1 MFLKLINHQY
11 KYAVEQIMLVL
22 FPGQL
27 PEYEDAAKETSAAI
41 SSLSVGKVW
50 ATARTTLTWEGKT
63 CVGVSRVQVSR
74 LTDALVRDRLLQRIL
89 KQSFYKASVAC
100 TGVEPPWGAL
110 TGIRPAKLASKA
122 LKEGTPAQAVKLFQ
136 QEFFVSPA
144 RTRLAMDAAE
154 ASLAAEELLVPG
166 DISLYVGI
174 PFCPTRCV
182 YCSFVSADVKRA
194 LKLVDP
200 YLETLDKEIDAIAE
214 YLPQAGSRV
223 RTIYIGGG
231 TPTTLN
237 AKQLEHLITHLRNK
251 LDLSRLVE
259 FTVEAGRPDTITA
272 DKMAVLHDLQ
282 VDRVSVN
289 PQSMRNEVLRAMG
302 RSHSA
307 EDIFTAY
314 EIVRN
319 SGIPVVN
326 MDLIAGLPR
335 DTEAGFRYTLDTV
348 LAMDPENITVH
359 TLALKKGARLM
370 MEREGLPSGKETS
383 AMLDYAWHALRE
395 SGQIPYY
402 LYRQKYMS
410 GALENIGWCKP
421 GTEGLYNICIMEE
434 LHSILALG
442 AGGSTKLT
450 DPATGKV
457 VRITNPKY
465 PQQYMER
472 IDQLCRDKA
481 ELVPF
486 QRSLLERSK

>member
-1 MFLKLINHQY
+1 MYLKLIDHDY

-22 FPGQL
+22 FPGEK
-27 PEYEDAAKETSAAI
+27 PVYDAENEENSSAV
-41 SSLSVGKVW
+41 SSLSLGKMW
-50 ATARTTLTWEGKT
+50 ATARTELTWNGVT
-63 CVGVSRVQVSR
+63 AAGVSRVKLDQ
-74 LTDALVRDRLLQRIL
+74 LTDELTRNRLLQRIL
-89 KQSFYKASVAC
+89 KQSFYKAAVAC
-100 TGVEPPWGAL
+100 TGVQPPWGAL

-122 LKEGTPAQAVKLFQ
+122 MKEGRTEAQTRRLFQ
-136 QEFFVSPA
+136 NEFFVSPA
-144 RTRLAMDAAE
+144 RTELALDAAR
-154 ASLAAEELLVPG
+154 ASLAAERKLKKQ

-174 PFCPTRCV
+174 PFCPTRCA

-194 LKLVDP
+194 LKLVEP
-200 YLETLDKEIDAIAE
+200 YLDALEQEIDAAAD
-214 YLPQAGSRV
+214 YLRQAGSTV

-231 TPTTLN
+231 TPTTLS
-237 AKQLEHLITHLRNK
+237 APQLERLITRLRRK
-251 LDLSRLVE
+251 LDLSRLAE

-272 DKMAVLHDLQ
+272 DKMKVLHDLE

-289 PQSMRNEVLRAMG
+289 PQSMRDEVLAAMG

-307 EDIFTAY
+307 GDIFRAY
-314 EIVRN
+314 DIVRQ
-319 SGIPVVN
+319 SGIPIVN

-335 DTEAGFRYTLDTV
+335 DTVEGFRYTLDTV
-348 LAMDPENITVH
+348 LALDPENITVH

-370 MEREGLPSGKETS
+370 MEREGLPTGEETS
-383 AMLDYAWHALRE
+383 AMLDYAWDSLRRN
-395 SGQIPYY
+395 GQEPYY

-450 DPATGKV
+450 DPATGRV

-465 PQQYMER
+465 PQQYIER
-472 IDQLCRDKA
+472 IDQICRDKA
-481 ELVPF
+481 PLVAF
-486 QRSLLERSK
+486 QQAL

>member
-1 MFLKLINHQY
+1 MYLKLIDHDY

-22 FPGQL
+22 FPGEK
-27 PEYEDAAKETSAAI
+27 PVYDVENGAASKAVSTL
-41 SSLSVGKVW
+41 SLGKVW
-50 ATARTTLTWEGKT
+50 ATARTELTWNGVT
-63 CVGVSRVQVSR
+63 AAGVSRVKLDQ
-74 LTDALVRDRLLQRIL
+74 LTDELTRNRLLQRIL
-89 KQSFYKASVAC
+89 KQSFYKAAVAC
-100 TGVEPPWGAL
+100 TGVQPPWGAL

-122 LKEGTPAQAVKLFQ
+122 MKEGRTEAQTRRLFLN
-136 QEFFVSPA
+136 EFFVSPE
-144 RTRLAMDAAE
+144 RTELALDAAR
-154 ASLAAEELLVPG
+154 ASLAAERKLEKQ

-174 PFCPTRCV
+174 PFCPTRCA

-194 LKLVDP
+194 LKLVEP
-200 YLETLDKEIDAIAE
+200 YLDALEQEIDAAAD
-214 YLPQAGSRV
+214 YLRQAGSTV

-231 TPTTLN
+231 TPTTLS
-237 AKQLEHLITHLRNK
+237 APQLERLITRLRRK
-251 LDLSRLVE
+251 LDLSRLAE

-272 DKMAVLHDLQ
+272 DKMKVLHDLE

-289 PQSMRNEVLRAMG
+289 PQSMRDEVLAAMG

-307 EDIFTAY
+307 GDIFRAY
-314 EIVRN
+314 DIVRQ
-319 SGIPVVN
+319 SGIPIVN

-335 DTEAGFRYTLDTV
+335 DTVEGFRYTLDTV
-348 LAMDPENITVH
+348 LALDPENITVH

-370 MEREGLPSGKETS
+370 MEREGLPTGEETS
-383 AMLDYAWHALRE
+383 AMLDYAWNSLRRN
-395 SGQIPYY
+395 GQEPYY

-450 DPATGKV
+450 DPATGRV

-465 PQQYMER
+465 PQQYIER
-472 IDQLCRDKA
+472 IDQICQDKA
-481 ELVPF
+481 PLVAF
-486 QRSLLERSK
+486 QQAL